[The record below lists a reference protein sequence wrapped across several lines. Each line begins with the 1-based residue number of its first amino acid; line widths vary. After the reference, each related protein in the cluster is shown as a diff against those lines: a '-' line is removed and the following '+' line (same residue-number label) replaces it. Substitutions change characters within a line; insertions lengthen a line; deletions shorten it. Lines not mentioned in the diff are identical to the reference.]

1 MQRPSQDAVPVK
13 GPPSL
18 DALPLFAG
26 LTAETRQRLTDSAT
40 LRTFP
45 AGATLFRAGTEPAG
59 IYVVLSGRV
68 RVVRSRDGRQYV
80 VHTEGRGGTLAEVP
94 FFEGGPL
101 PATAIATEPTHCLI
115 LDRDTLRNAM
125 RDDPA
130 VAWLFLQRL
139 SERVRGLVE
148 RLDRASSQSVPSRVA
163 AFLLA
168 RAESA
173 GSAPFTLGM
182 TQNAL
187 AEELGTVRE
196 VVVRALARLRDAG
209 VIASAGRG
217 RYVVKNV
224 RALEEIGA

>member
-1 MQRPSQDAVPVK
+1 
-13 GPPSL
+13 
-18 DALPLFAG
+18 
-26 LTAETRQRLTDSAT
+26 
-40 LRTFP
+40 
-45 AGATLFRAGTEPAG
+45 
-59 IYVVLSGRV
+59 
-68 RVVRSRDGRQYV
+68 VRSRDGRQYV

-101 PATAIATEPTHCLI
+101 PATAIATEPTRCLI
-115 LDRDTLRNAM
+115 LDRDALRNAM

-139 SERVRGLVE
+139 SARVRGLVE
-148 RLDRASSQSVPSRVA
+148 RLDRASTQSVPSRVA
-163 AFLLA
+163 AFLLS
-168 RAESA
+168 RAQSA

-182 TQNAL
+182 TQNTL

-217 RYVVKNV
+217 RYIVKNL
-224 RALEEIGA
+224 RALQEIAA